1 MCMTALFHTDFRS
14 RIIIRKWHC
23 NTYSTFLRKILTI
36 PIIKK
41 NIFFSYL
48 SVFRYCSF
56 YSSYNSIRKKHFSPV
71 FTYGNPVHFIF
82 VILVYNTFQLMIFI
96 FFNNKLHTQT
106 SVYHPFTDPAITP
119 LIIYFCINI

>member
-1 MCMTALFHTDFRS
+1 MTTLSHTDFSS
-14 RIIIRKWHC
+14 RIIIRKWYC
-23 NTYSTFLRKILTI
+23 NTNFSFLRKILPI
-36 PIIKK
+36 PIVNE

-48 SVFRYCSF
+48 SFCRCRSF
-56 YSSYNSIRKKHFSPV
+56 YSTCNSIWKKHFSPF
-71 FTYGNPVHFIF
+71 FTCGNPIHFIF
-82 VILVYNTFQLMIFI
+82 VIFVYNAFQLMIFI